1 MHFSLSRS
9 GILSLERGDAVIEI
23 TEWVEVP
30 KKNVTIDSNT
40 TTATGNASTGAAS
53 DDNSEENKE
62 ELQADGGNST
72 ASNTNSEEPAVHDLG
87 TEKKLKK
94 RTFRVPLKVYSCLLF
109 PRCSLI
115 RVITTNQFCFEFMA
129 CR

>member
-9 GILSLERGDAVIEI
+9 GILSLDRGDAVIEI

-40 TTATGNASTGAAS
+40 TTAAGNAT
-53 DDNSEENKE
+53 DENSQENKE
-62 ELQADGGNST
+62 DLQNDAGNST
-72 ASNTNSEEPAVHDLG
+72 ASDTTAEEPAVVDLG

-94 RTFRVPLKVYSCLLF
+94 RTFRIPLKVVFWLY
-109 PRCSLI
+109 
-115 RVITTNQFCFEFMA
+115 CFEDFLDS
-129 CR
+129 CHYH

>member
-1 MHFSLSRS
+1 M
-9 GILSLERGDAVIEI
+9 IEI

-62 ELQADGGNST
+62 ELQADAGNST
-72 ASNTNSEEPAVHDLG
+72 ASNITAEEPAV

-94 RTFRVPLKVYSCLLF
+94 RTFRVPLKVYSGLLF
-109 PRCSLI
+109 QDVL
-115 RVITTNQFCFEFMA
+115 
-129 CR
+129 

>member
-9 GILSLERGDAVIEI
+9 GILSLDRGDAVIEI

-40 TTATGNASTGAAS
+40 TTAAGNGT
-53 DDNSEENKE
+53 DENSQENKE
-62 ELQADGGNST
+62 DLQNDAGNST
-72 ASNTNSEEPAVHDLG
+72 ASDTTAEEPAVVDLG

-94 RTFRVPLKVYSCLLF
+94 RTFRIPLKVVFWLYCFQDFLDSCHYH
-109 PRCSLI
+109 
-115 RVITTNQFCFEFMA
+115 
-129 CR
+129 